1 MIVIM
6 GLSWSATEELVRLG
20 LWHIIISISYCAG
33 LFASSV
39 PCVVP
44 PTLIFPLP
52 PPPPPPPKYQR
63 ATPIPF
69 RGTGSQRRSTSLSEN
84 ARRKRG
90 ARASPPPLPLS
101 SFLFQFTAISVQ
113 STNATNCTSPAAPST
128 AGLGRSK
135 AASPPERSDPIPS
148 KDKNIMDERQGLGAE
163 AGDVYSKQH
172 P

>member
-52 PPPPPPPKYQR
+52 PPPPPPPPKYQR

-90 ARASPPPLPLS
+90 ARASPPPPTPLFLP
-101 SFLFQFTAISVQ
+101 ISVYSNLGAINKRHELHLTG
-113 STNATNCTSPAAPST
+113 STLHSRTWALQGCEST
-128 AGLGRSK
+128 RAI
-135 AASPPERSDPIPS
+135 RSDP
-148 KDKNIMDERQGLGAE
+148 
-163 AGDVYSKQH
+163 
-172 P
+172 